1 MGVDERSMR
10 NVKSVLELQMKEN
23 INDTRVWRG

>member
-1 MGVDERSMR
+1 MNGSGGKKMR

-23 INDTRVWRG
+23 INDTRV